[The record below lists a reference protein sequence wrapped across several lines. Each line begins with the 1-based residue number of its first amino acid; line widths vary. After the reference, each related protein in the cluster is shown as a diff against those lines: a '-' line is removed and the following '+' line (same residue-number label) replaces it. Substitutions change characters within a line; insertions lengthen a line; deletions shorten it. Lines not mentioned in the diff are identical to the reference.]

1 MKTQKMQDQ
10 VFGIIVLAVAAFYTV
25 CTLMIPVKEGAD
37 IINARTMPL
46 LLAALMWILG
56 ICQLVTARKSDTKPL
71 EKAQRDLRTVFK
83 TAVLI
88 VVYIALFEP
97 VGFIITTMVYLFLQF
112 IFLTPA
118 DKKPNF
124 VLYGV
129 IAVVDSV
136 FVYTIFRYSRDII
149 LPQGLITFF

>member
-10 VFGIIVLAVAAFYTV
+10 IFGVIVLAVAAFYTV
-25 CTLMIPVKEGAD
+25 FTFLILLKEGTD
-37 IINARTMPL
+37 IINARTVPL
-46 LLAALMWILG
+46 LLAALMWVLG
-56 ICQLVTARKSDTKPL
+56 ICQLVTARKADTKPL
-71 EKAQRDLRTVFK
+71 EKGARDLRTVLK

-97 VGFIITTMVYLFLQF
+97 VGFLITTMVYLFLQF

-118 DKKPNF
+118 DKKPNYLF
-124 VLYGV
+124 YG
-129 IAVVDSV
+129 IISLVVSL
-136 FVYTIFRYSRDII
+136 FVYTIFRYSLDII

>member
-10 VFGIIVLAVAAFYTV
+10 IFGIIVLALAAFYTV
-25 CTLMIPVKEGAD
+25 CTLLIPVKEGAD

-46 LLAALMWILG
+46 ILAVLMWVLG
-56 ICQLVTARKSDTKPL
+56 ICQLVMSRKSDTKPL
-71 EKAQRDLRTVFK
+71 EKSQRDMKTVLK
-83 TAVLI
+83 TAILI

-97 VGFIITTMVYLFLQF
+97 VGFLITTALYLFLQF
-112 IFLTPA
+112 IILTPA

-124 VLYGV
+124 VLYGI
-129 IAVVDSV
+129 IAVAVSL
-136 FVYTIFRYSRDII
+136 FVYSIFRYSLDII

>member
-1 MKTQKMQDQ
+1 MKTQKMQDR

-25 CTLMIPVKEGAD
+25 FTFLIPLKEGSD

-56 ICQLVTARKSDTKPL
+56 VCQLVTARKADDKPL
-71 EKAQRDLRTVFK
+71 EKEARDLRTVLK

-97 VGFIITTMVYLFLQF
+97 VGFLITTFVYLFLQF
-112 IFLTPA
+112 ILLTPA
-118 DKKPNF
+118 DKKPNYLF
-124 VLYGV
+124 YGIV
-129 IAVVDSV
+129 ALVVSL
-136 FVYTIFRYSRDII
+136 FVYAIFRYSLDII